1 MIGRTV
7 FALLK
12 IERGVFMED
21 IIICRCEEITQREIE
36 EAIEDG
42 ANTFNEVK
50 RFTRCGM
57 GLCQGRTCRVR
68 IEKMI
73 QEITKN
79 LPRQATYRQ
88 PVRPVNLGIEG
99 DLLNE

>member
-1 MIGRTV
+1 
-7 FALLK
+7 
-12 IERGVFMED
+12 MED

-36 EAIEDG
+36 AAIEDG
-42 ANTFNEVK
+42 ARTFNEVK

-68 IEKMI
+68 IEKLI
-73 QEITKN
+73 ARKTKKP
-79 LPRQATYRQ
+79 PRQRNYRQ

-99 DLLNE
+99 DILNE

>member
-1 MIGRTV
+1 
-7 FALLK
+7 
-12 IERGVFMED
+12 MED

-36 EAIEDG
+36 AAIEDG
-42 ANTFNEVK
+42 ARTFNEVK

-68 IEKMI
+68 IEKLIARMT
-73 QEITKN
+73 QNSPK
-79 LPRQATYRQ
+79 PGTYRQ

-99 DLLNE
+99 DILNE